1 MERPMLWLLWAYA
14 HVGYLAAWYPH
25 SMQTRTLLA
34 ALEQVCKVRGGAL
47 PEQPLIFHSD
57 RGSQYNAETFR
68 RQLAIL
74 NIEQSMSGVG
84 NCYDNAPMESFWA
97 RMKTELRS
105 EMMFDDLRHASRVV
119 YHWVHLFY
127 NRKRLHSGIGHLTPV
142 EFEKLLFSQSTDRIH
157 CQ

>member
-1 MERPMLWLLWAYA
+1 
-14 HVGYLAAWYPH
+14 
-25 SMQTRTLLA
+25 
-34 ALEQVCKVRGGAL
+34 
-47 PEQPLIFHSD
+47 HSD

-97 RMKTELRS
+97 RMKIEIRA
-105 EMMFDDLRHASRVV
+105 EMMFDDLRHARSVV
-119 YHWVHLFY
+119 YRWVHLFY

-142 EFEKLLFSQSTDRIH
+142 EFEE
-157 CQ
+157 